1 MGLKSRIVGLVG
13 ASALILGGAVGIA
26 VPAQA
31 APALYNWYVGC
42 NAGSTALVL
51 YDNSV
56 TRTGNTGSMTA
67 AVGDSVRI
75 YNYTGSPNIG
85 CQGAPLMGYNL
96 DFGINS
102 TWYIT
107 NYSNP
112 YATLVFSSGDSS
124 ISVRAYAGTPAN
136 TYTVTVSGT
145 GGGGGGSSS
154 SSSTVPAAPADL
166 LQQVG
171 VPADGSCASITDTS
185 LNWAGVASGGWGIS
199 WAQWM
204 NGGKGGG
211 VCSRALFYN
220 LNLAKWGVRA

>member
-1 MGLKSRIVGLVG
+1 
-13 ASALILGGAVGIA
+13 
-26 VPAQA
+26 
-31 APALYNWYVGC
+31 
-42 NAGSTALVL
+42 
-51 YDNSV
+51 
-56 TRTGNTGSMTA
+56 
-67 AVGDSVRI
+67 
-75 YNYTGSPNIG
+75 
-85 CQGAPLMGYNL
+85 MGYNL

-145 GGGGGGSSS
+145 GGGG
-154 SSSTVPAAPADL
+154 
-166 LQQVG
+166 
-171 VPADGSCASITDTS
+171 
-185 LNWAGVASGGWGIS
+185 
-199 WAQWM
+199 
-204 NGGKGGG
+204 